1 MHIKKKINLQKNNI
15 KLKPIVLVVLC
26 TLFTSAGQIFFKI
39 SSRNLDSVMA
49 IITNV
54 PLYLGFLLYAIGA
67 LLMIISLKYGEL
79 SVIYPFIS
87 LSFVWVNILSIM
99 LFGEFVSIINGIGVL
114 GIIIGVSLIGYGTAK
129 RTSHA

>member
-1 MHIKKKINLQKNNI
+1 MNI
-15 KLKPIVLVVLC
+15 KLRPIIIVILC

-39 SSRNLDSVMA
+39 SSRNLDSFMA

-99 LFGEFVSIINGIGVL
+99 LFGEFVSMINWIGVV
-114 GIIIGVSLIGYGTAK
+114 GIILGVSLIGYGTSK
-129 RTSHA
+129 RASHA